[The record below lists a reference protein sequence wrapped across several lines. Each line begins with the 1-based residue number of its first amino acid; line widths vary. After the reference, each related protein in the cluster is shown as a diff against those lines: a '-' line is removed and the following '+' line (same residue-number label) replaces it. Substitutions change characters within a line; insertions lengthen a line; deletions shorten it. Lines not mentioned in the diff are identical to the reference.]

1 MVPELGIHEAELL
14 VIINATF
21 PGNAR
26 PQRALLTLDSIK
38 GQRAVPLLVSF
49 VELGDNIIEGVVM
62 AVIEEM
68 GQLVNSLTN
77 DSVHVQKRVLVFGVT
92 HYALKTE

>member
-1 MVPELGIHEAELL
+1 MPDHKEALL
-14 VIINATF
+14 V
-21 PGNAR
+21 
-26 PQRALLTLDSIK
+26 LDSIK

-77 DSVHVQKRVLVFGVT
+77 DSVHVQKCVLVFGIT